1 MQQVKVGIIG
11 VGGMGKAHVKALTE
25 LEEADLVAVSDVN
38 EETVNAVAQETGA
51 KPFTNYEDLI
61 TSGGVESVVIATP
74 HYFHPPI
81 AEFAATHGKHVFTEK
96 PIAVTVKAGAHM
108 VQVCKDNGVM
118 LGVNFQLRLNA
129 VRAKMHSL
137 IAQGT
142 IGEIMRLSMEVPWY
156 RTQAYYNMGSWRGT
170 WKGEGGGV
178 LMNQSPHNFDQM
190 NWLLGAAPKSVQ
202 AIVLTR
208 LHQIEVDNTALAI
221 FDYGNGKVGSIYV
234 STAEAITT
242 ERIEVSGDL
251 GALYYEGGKLRLY
264 RLEESL
270 SKHLRETPTNS
281 GIKGEWEDVEVTEES
296 GSTAEMNRAFLHA
309 VRDND
314 PSKIIVT
321 GEDGL
326 RSLEMANAILMAGYT
341 RREVNFPLDYNAVQ
355 DMFDKLCAGESKESL
370 CAK

>member
-1 MQQVKVGIIG
+1 MQPVKVGIIG
-11 VGGMGKAHVKALTE
+11 VGGMGKSHVNVLTG

-38 EETVNAVAQETGA
+38 EETVNTVAQETGA
-51 KPFTNYEDLI
+51 KPYTNYEDLI
-61 TSGGVESVVIATP
+61 VNGGVESVVIATP

-81 AEFAATHGKHVFTEK
+81 AEFAAAHGKHVLTEK

-108 VQVCKDNGVM
+108 VQACKENNVM
-118 LGVNFQLRLNA
+118 LGVMFQLRLNA

-137 IAQGT
+137 IAEGA
-142 IGEIMRLSMEVPWY
+142 IGNIMHITMEVPWY
-156 RTQAYYNMGSWRGT
+156 RTQAYYDMGSWRGT

-190 NWLLGAAPKSVQ
+190 NWLMGEMPQSVQ
-202 AIVLTR
+202 SIVLTR

-251 GALYYEGGKLRLY
+251 GALRYEGGKLTHY
-264 RLEESL
+264 TLEESL

-281 GIKGEWEDVEVTEES
+281 AIKGEWSDVEVTEDS
-296 GSTAEMNRAFLHA
+296 GSTKEMHRAFLKA
-309 VRDND
+309 VSEND
-314 PSKIIVT
+314 ASQIIVT

-341 RREVNFPLDYNAVQ
+341 RREVKFPLDYNAVQ
-355 DMFDKLCAGESKESL
+355 ELFDKLCAGDSPESL
-370 CAK
+370 RA